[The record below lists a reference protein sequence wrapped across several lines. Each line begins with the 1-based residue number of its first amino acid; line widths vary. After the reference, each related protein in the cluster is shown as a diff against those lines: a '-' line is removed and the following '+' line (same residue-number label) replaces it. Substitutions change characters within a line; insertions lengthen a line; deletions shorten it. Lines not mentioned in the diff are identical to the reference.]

1 MYESDRLGSDYLGN
15 HVYLL
20 KKKKA
25 CGTNLGTHEH
35 FEYGKR
41 KKKGR
46 RLKLLQEL
54 FEKPTSCSQSLRF
67 IIIKIIDIS

>member
-1 MYESDRLGSDYLGN
+1 MRIINLYVHVMYESDRLGSDYLGN

-20 KKKKA
+20 RKKKA

-46 RLKLLQEL
+46 RLKERKLNN
-54 FEKPTSCSQSLRF
+54 R
-67 IIIKIIDIS
+67 